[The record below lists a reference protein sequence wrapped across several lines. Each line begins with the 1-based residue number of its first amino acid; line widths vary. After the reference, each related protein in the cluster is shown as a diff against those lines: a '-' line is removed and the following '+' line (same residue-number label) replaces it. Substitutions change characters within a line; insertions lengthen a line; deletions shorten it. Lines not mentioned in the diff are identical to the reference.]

1 MHTDIISSYAYI
13 LGYVK
18 PKWQHCILSRMQREC
33 SHHEFSSGTVKQHI
47 AENFGS
53 FFLFFFVKLTMK
65 LLYKLAIILLDI
77 YLKEMTGSVPIKSY
91 I

>member
-1 MHTDIISSYAYI
+1 MHTDIIPSYTYI

-18 PKWQHCILSRMQREC
+18 PKWQHYILSRMQRDY
-33 SHHEFSSGTVKQHI
+33 SDHEFSSGTVKQHT
-47 AENFGS
+47 AENFGR
-53 FFLFFFVKLTMK
+53 FLFFFVKLTMK

-77 YLKEMTGSVPIKSY
+77 YPKEMTGSVPIKSY